1 MSCKFFKNDIDF
13 GPGENIHKIKSL
25 HIKRIIFIVLPLIT
39 LFLMSRVCLAYS
51 GVPEQVRIGLYFN
64 DDKTKQYTAVSSFK
78 IDSES
83 GLQFGSCTDSGF
95 TVLIEETANS
105 TYTIRKDAFY
115 VNNSGKLTEYSPES
129 AKIPEGEKL
138 GAFHANLGGSYESYE
153 ALTAQIEEYKKNG
166 IDAFPAFS
174 DTWQIWSGFYLD
186 ENALKA
192 ALGDT
197 AEYTVVPPS
206 PTRIVVSSSE
216 GEVKLL
222 YDGSVGAFR
231 VYPREGD
238 DPSLFRINGDNN
250 KVYRGALEILRQKAS
265 DMTLINVLPTEEY
278 LYGVVPGE
286 IGAASHVEALKAQA
300 VAARTYTLNT
310 LSKYSHLKFNL
321 CTTTYT
327 QVYKGYSVEK
337 PATNKAV
344 DDTKGEIVTYNDKP
358 AAIFYFSSSGGK
370 TEDVKNVWGS
380 EDYPYL
386 VSVDDP
392 YESGKSWHYNWQVS
406 YTAQK
411 ISEIMTN
418 RGFKLGSI
426 LGVYITKRSEAGRA
440 TELVVKGAKDQRI
453 YTNGNT
459 RSFLSLDSQ
468 WFDISTDSDV
478 PVLAQDGSSSNTQL
492 SGKKVMT
499 SSGLKTINASNSVS
513 TISSD
518 NVKNVVP
525 AVPTTY
531 IFTGK
536 GWGHGIGMSQEGAK
550 GMANAGFTYDEILAH
565 YFTGTKVE

>member
-1 MSCKFFKNDIDF
+1 MLCRFLKTNVGF
-13 GPGENIHKIKSL
+13 GLGEDVHKIKSL
-25 HIKRIIFIVLPLIT
+25 HIKKVIFIALSIT
-39 LFLMSRVCLAYS
+39 TIFLMSRVCLAYS

-64 DDKTKQYTAVSSFK
+64 DDKTNQYTALSSFT

-83 GLQFGSCTDSGF
+83 GLQFGSYEDSTF
-95 TVLIEETANS
+95 TVLTEEDANS
-105 TYTIRKDAFY
+105 TVTIRKDAFY
-115 VNNSGKLTEYSPES
+115 VNNSGKLTEYNRES
-129 AKIPEGEKL
+129 GKIPEGEKL

-153 ALTAQIEEYKKNG
+153 DLSAYIEEYRKNG
-166 IDAFPAFS
+166 IDAFPVFS
-174 DTWQIWSGFYLD
+174 DTWQIWAGFYVD

-192 ALGDT
+192 ALGDSVK
-197 AEYTVVPPS
+197 YTVIPPS
-206 PTRIVVSSSE
+206 PTRIVVSSSK

-222 YDGSVGAFR
+222 YDSSVGVFR
-231 VYPREGD
+231 VYPKKGN
-238 DPSLFRINGDNN
+238 DPAVFRINCDNK
-250 KVYRGALEILRQKAS
+250 KVYRGALEILRQKTS

-278 LYGVVPGE
+278 LYGVVPEE
-286 IGAASHVEALKAQA
+286 IGASSPVEALKAQA

-327 QVYKGYSVEK
+327 QVYKGYSAEK
-337 PATNKAV
+337 STTNKAV
-344 DDTKGEIVTYNDKP
+344 DDTKGEIVTYNNKP
-358 AAIFYFSSSGGK
+358 AAVFYFSSSGGK

-380 EDYPYL
+380 EGYPYL

-411 ISEIMTN
+411 ISEIMTS
-418 RGFKLGSI
+418 RGFKLGKI
-426 LGVYITKRSEAGRA
+426 LAVYITKRSEAGRA
-440 TELVVKGAKDQRI
+440 TELVVKGSNDQRI

-468 WFDISTDSDV
+468 WFDITTDSDV
-478 PVLAQDGSSSNTQL
+478 PVLAEDGSFLNTQL

-499 SSGLKTINASNSVS
+499 SSGLKTINVSSIS

-518 NVKNVVP
+518 NVKNIVP
-525 AVPTTY
+525 SVPTTY
-531 IFTGK
+531 TFTGK

-550 GMANAGFTYDEILAH
+550 GMADAGFTYDEILTH
-565 YFTGTKVE
+565 YFPGTKVE

>member
-1 MSCKFFKNDIDF
+1 MS
-13 GPGENIHKIKSL
+13 G
-25 HIKRIIFIVLPLIT
+25 
-39 LFLMSRVCLAYS
+39 VCLAYS

-64 DDKTKQYTAVSSFK
+64 DDKTNQYTAVSSFT
-78 IDSES
+78 IDSDS
-83 GLQFGSCTDSGF
+83 GLQFGSYEDSTF
-95 TVLIEETANS
+95 TVLTEEDANS
-105 TYTIRKDAFY
+105 TVTIRKDAFY
-115 VNNSGKLTEYSPES
+115 VNNSGKLTEYNQGSG
-129 AKIPEGEKL
+129 KIPEGEKL

-153 ALTAQIEEYKKNG
+153 ELSVHIEEYKKNG

-174 DTWQIWSGFYLD
+174 DTWQIWAGFYVD

-192 ALGDT
+192 ALGDSVK
-197 AEYTVVPPS
+197 YTVVPPS
-206 PTRIVVSSSE
+206 PTRIVVSSSK

-222 YDGSVGAFR
+222 YDSSVGVFR
-231 VYPREGD
+231 VYPKEGN
-238 DPSLFRINGDNN
+238 DPVVFRINSDNN
-250 KVYRGALEILRQKAS
+250 KVYRGALEILRQKTS

-286 IGAASHVEALKAQA
+286 IGASSPVEALKAQA

-327 QVYKGYSVEK
+327 QVYKGYSAEK
-337 PATNKAV
+337 ATTNKAV
-344 DDTKGEIVTYNDKP
+344 DDTKGEVVTYNNKP
-358 AAIFYFSSSGGK
+358 ASVFYFSSSGGK

-380 EDYPYL
+380 EGYPYL

-411 ISEIMTN
+411 ISEIMTS
-418 RGFKLGSI
+418 RGFKLGKI
-426 LGVYITKRSEAGRA
+426 LAVFITKRSEAGRA
-440 TELVVKGAKDQRI
+440 TELVVKGSNDQRI

-468 WFDISTDSDV
+468 WYDITTDSDV
-478 PVLAQDGSSSNTQL
+478 PVLAQDGSLLNTQL

-499 SSGLKTINASNSVS
+499 SSGLKTINASNIS

-518 NVKNVVP
+518 NVKKTVP
-525 AVPTTY
+525 SVPTTY
-531 IFTGK
+531 TFTGK

-550 GMANAGFTYDEILAH
+550 GMADAGFTYDEILTH
-565 YFTGTKVE
+565 YFPGTKVE